1 MFNKCA
7 HDPEA
12 HKPAAATPTMINA
25 IVIAMR
31 IEYSI
36 RELPAWSRHGRRNHQ
51 HIICAPHS
59 AHRLAPEAL
68 VQARLLPHL
77 QPSSESG

>member
-1 MFNKCA
+1 
-7 HDPEA
+7 
-12 HKPAAATPTMINA
+12 
-25 IVIAMR
+25 MR